1 MSKLEKFIQKNRQE
15 FDAWEPSD
23 QLWGKLAK
31 GLDDS
36 PGTGLPVKTVRM
48 VPIARV
54 WQIAAGFVLI
64 LVAALTIQYYLSQ
77 NDQQS
82 AVAARQSLEQIAPE
96 LAEVEQFYTQQV
108 KLKRQELQQSGAHKL
123 GMDKDVDRELS
134 SLDSAY
140 SDLKLELYKTGSQEV
155 IDVMIQN
162 LLFRVDIL
170 NKQMDA
176 LQNVKKLNNQTHEK
190 QI

>member
-1 MSKLEKFIQKNRQE
+1 MSKLEEFIQKNRQD

-36 PGTGLPVKTVRM
+36 PSTGLPAKTGRM
-48 VPIARV
+48 VSIVRV
-54 WQIAAGFVLI
+54 WQIAAGFVLV
-64 LVAALTIQYYLSQ
+64 LVAALTAQYYLSQ
-77 NDQQS
+77 NDQLP
-82 AVAARQSLEQIAPE
+82 AVAAQSLEQIAPE

-108 KLKRQELQQSGAHKL
+108 KLKRQELQQNGAQKL

-140 SDLKLELYKTGSQEV
+140 SDLKLELYKTGNQEV

-162 LLFRVDIL
+162 LQFRIDLL

-176 LQNVKKLNNQTHEK
+176 LQNVKKLNNQTYEK